1 MCRFPRACLVRPLAA
16 LSLLAVRGVLSAS
29 GRLASGLARQ
39 SPGAA
44 LLALLLALPAA
55 HAEKFAGVGRTATP
69 SEISAWDID
78 VRADFKGLPPGA
90 GSVAQGEKIW
100 VARCASCHGEF
111 GESPMVFPPLIGGTT
126 REDIKRGRVAGLYA
140 VGENAKTTMM
150 KLATVSTLWDYIR
163 RAMPFDAP
171 KSLKVDEVYAVTA
184 FLLNLADVVPAD
196 FTLNEKN
203 IAEVQARMPN
213 RNGNTSEHGMLR
225 VDGKPDV
232 SGKDCMRDCPVN
244 AGSLVVLPTTVNG
257 LNGNL
262 AEQNRPYGSI
272 RGIDTSRRQ

>member
-1 MCRFPRACLVRPLAA
+1 MYKSPSLRALA
-16 LSLLAVRGVLSAS
+16 LAVVLSCV
-29 GRLASGLARQ
+29 
-39 SPGAA
+39 
-44 LLALLLALPAA
+44 LPAA
-55 HAEKFAGVGRTATP
+55 QAEKFAGIGRQATP
-69 SEISAWDID
+69 SEIAAWDID
-78 VRADFKGLPPGA
+78 VRPDFKGLPAGS

-111 GESPMVFPPLIGGTT
+111 GESPAAFPPLIGGTT

-140 VGENAKTTMM
+140 MGENAKTTMM

-184 FLLNLADVVPAD
+184 FLLNLADLVPAD
-196 FTLNEKN
+196 FTLTDKN
-203 IAEVQARMPN
+203 IAEAQARMPN

-232 SGKDCMRDCPVN
+232 SGKDCLRDCPVN
-244 AGSLVVLPTTVNG
+244 MNSLVTLPSTVNG

-262 AEQNRPYGSI
+262 AEQNRPYGAI
-272 RGIDTSRRQ
+272 RGIDTGRRQ